1 MVGPLIDEQGR
12 EVWDSTK
19 LSAYADCEYLGK
31 LQYEEHLKSKEPAVA
46 LVFGGAFHKAV
57 EEWTQARSQKLARG
71 GYIEHF
77 PDDIEAVKIAEAAFI
92 TEWEAGLTLETRE
105 MLEFS
110 GDRRSVANF
119 KRLFAGYRKKF
130 PLEMYQEVV
139 ACEVPFTLPL
149 GTTPAG
155 REVHWSGLID
165 RVVKWMDGVY
175 YVDLK
180 TSSYTLDA
188 AFFNKF
194 KLSGQI
200 RGYVWAA
207 EQLHPREQF
216 AGAMIHGVQVQAP
229 LKTKVRLP
237 EELVQGEVIPLSPPQ
252 IEQWRENTLKRID
265 VIHEARARG
274 HLRNYASRCSAF
286 GGGCEMK
293 QVCWAEPDAED
304 TIKGLHY
311 VERVWDPRNR
321 TVVE

>member
-57 EEWTQARSQKLARG
+57 EVWTQRSSLPAFDPLG
-71 GYIEHF
+71 VDSVG
-77 PDDIEAVKIAEAAFI
+77 AAEAAFI

-155 REVHWSGLID
+155 REVCWSGLID

-207 EQLHPREQF
+207 EQLHPGEQF

-237 EELVQGEVIPLSPPQ
+237 EELVQGEVIPLSQPQ
-252 IEQWRENTLKRID
+252 IEQWRQNTLRRID

-274 HLRNYASRCSAF
+274 HLRNYATRCSAF

-304 TIKGLHY
+304 TIKGLHF
-311 VERVWDPRNR
+311 VERVWDPRSR
-321 TVVE
+321 AVVE

>member
-1 MVGPLIDEQGR
+1 LVDNQGR

-46 LVFGGAFHKAV
+46 LVFGGAMHKAV
-57 EEWTQARSQKLARG
+57 EVWTQQAYKVN
-71 GYIEHF
+71 YPET
-77 PDDIEAVKIAEAAFI
+77 DAVAEAEAAFV

-149 GTTPAG
+149 GVTPAG
-155 REVHWSGLID
+155 RTIWWSGLID

-207 EQLHPREQF
+207 EQLHPGEQF

-237 EELVQGEVIPLSPPQ
+237 EELVQGEVIPLTQPQ
-252 IEQWRENTLKRID
+252 LEQWRENTLKRID
-265 VIHEARARG
+265 VIHEARTRG
-274 HLRNYASRCSAF
+274 HLRNYATRCSAF
-286 GGGCEMK
+286 GGGCELK

-304 TIKGLHY
+304 TIKGLHF
-311 VERVWDPRNR
+311 VQRVWDPRNR
-321 TVVE
+321 AVVE